1 MEIGRPLV
9 MVVLDGGRLSYWSLQ
24 LDPHRARSIGAMML
38 GYVRIFVSLLALELI
53 AASAFA
59 EAADADRFSRDV
71 ASILVKRCLECH
83 NERDASGKLV
93 LVDRASVAA
102 GGESGPAIKPGDPD
116 HSNLLERVV
125 AGEMPPPKRG
135 VSQKLSEAD
144 IGVLRKWIAEGAVWP
159 EGRKLDLYEA
169 TSDVRGG
176 RDWWSL
182 QPVKRPVIPRSAGT
196 RDAKSPV
203 DAFIL
208 EKLERAKMSPAPQA
222 ARSLLIKRISFD
234 LVGLPPTFEEIQEFE
249 NDSSPDAYE
258 RLIDR
263 LLASPQFGER
273 WGRHWLDVVRYADT
287 CGYERDQ
294 EKPLA
299 WKYRDWVVKAINEDM
314 SYDQFIRY
322 QLAGDEV
329 PDRSEASVIATGFL
343 RLGTWNDEPN
353 DADEYKYER
362 LEDMVHVTSTAF
374 LSLTVKCARCHDH
387 KFDPIPQTDY
397 YRMAAA
403 FWPGAIEPRGR
414 ELLGGPTKEELG
426 YEVLG
431 WTDIRQ
437 PPPLHLLRKGEPKQP
452 LDVVEPAHL
461 SIVPAL
467 NRPFEPAPLGAGTTH
482 RRRQLAD
489 WIASTKNPLT
499 PRVLVNRLWMNH
511 FGMGLVRS
519 ADNFGFT
526 GDKPTHPELLDWLA
540 SEATTAVPGATSHEA
555 HLSPDRYTSLKKLH
569 RLLVTS
575 GTFQQSSLHPLQNE
589 YAQLDSGNHL
599 WWRAERRR
607 LEAEPLRDRMLIV
620 GDDLD
625 TRMTGPGFKP
635 TIQSEALEGL
645 SQKDAA
651 WKPSPAGQQR
661 RRAVYMFSQRSLLP
675 PLMTTFDSTDT
686 TLPCVQ
692 RQISTVA
699 PQALALLNNQ
709 FAHERSQALAR
720 RVLGAGKLAS
730 GTESSRQDDT
740 RIRLAW
746 RYAIGRDPSKEEMAS
761 AKQHLESQQAHFS
774 RGAVNSRVA
783 TVPRSELVLH
793 LAADSGVTLDSDR
806 RVVHWADQSG
816 QNHHASQPQ
825 AAQRPLLIKDDVR
838 KLRTLRFDGKKR
850 FLHLADQ
857 VVTSQSF
864 AIFAVVTD
872 QSTANGHR
880 EIFSNWDGAGGNVGS
895 SLFFGMT
902 GVDAVRLSDDYSGVG
917 QVTHRAQP
925 FVLTGQSG
933 PMGITLQQNGA
944 DLATRTTPLS
954 PRNLK
959 PPYVIGQQGN
969 IDGEFWEGDI
979 AELLVYNRELKAE
992 ERDSITRSLLQKY
1005 EIPAASMPDRDP
1017 QFLALAS
1024 LCHVLLNTNEFIF
1037 VD

>member
-1 MEIGRPLV
+1 
-9 MVVLDGGRLSYWSLQ
+9 
-24 LDPHRARSIGAMML
+24 ML
-38 GYVRIFVSLLALELI
+38 GYFRFLLPLLTLELVVVT
-53 AASAFA
+53 ASADAA
-59 EAADADRFSRDV
+59 EADRFSREV
-71 ASILVKRCLECH
+71 ATILVKRCLECH

-102 GGESGPAIKPGDPD
+102 GGESGPAVVPKDPD

-125 AGEMPPPKRG
+125 SGEMPPPKRG
-135 VSQKLSEAD
+135 VSQKLSAAEVD
-144 IGVLRKWIAEGAVWP
+144 TLRKWIAEGAEWP
-159 EGRKLDLYEA
+159 EGRRLDLYEA
-169 TSDVRGG
+169 TSEVRGG

-182 QPVKRPVIPRSAGT
+182 QPVRRPVIPRNASAMGM
-196 RDAKSPV
+196 RSPV
-203 DAFIL
+203 DAFIRS
-208 EKLERAKMSPAPQA
+208 KLDVAQMEPAPA
-222 ARSLLIKRISFD
+222 ASRAILIKRISFD
-234 LVGLPPTFEEIQEFE
+234 LLGLPPTYEEIQEFE
-249 NDSSPDAYE
+249 SDTSPDSYE
-258 RLIDR
+258 RLVDR
-263 LLASPQFGER
+263 VLASPHFGER
-273 WGRHWLDVVRYADT
+273 WGRYWLDVVRYADT

-294 EKPLA
+294 EKPFA
-299 WKYRDWVVKAINEDM
+299 WKYRDWVVQAINQDM
-314 SYDQFIRY
+314 PYDQFIQQ
-322 QLAGDEV
+322 QLAGDEISE
-329 PDRSEASVIATGFL
+329 RSEASVIATGFL

-437 PPPLHLLRKGEPKQP
+437 PPPLRLLRKGEPKQP

-461 SIVPAL
+461 SIVAEL
-467 NRPFEPAPLGAGTTH
+467 NRPFEPAPLGANTTH

-489 WIASTKNPLT
+489 WVASIKNPLT

-540 SEATTAVPGATSHEA
+540 SEATTGEPGTMNSDPHSSS
-555 HLSPDRYTSLKKLH
+555 LGRYTSLKKLH

-575 GTFQQSSLHPLQNE
+575 ATYQQTSLHPQQDE
-589 YAQLDSGNHL
+589 YTQRDSGNHL

-607 LEAEPLRDRMLIV
+607 LEAEPLRDRMLVV

-625 TRMTGPGFKP
+625 TRMTGSGFKP

-651 WKPSPAGQQR
+651 WKPSPAEQQR
-661 RRAVYMFSQRSLLP
+661 RRAIYMFSQRSLLP

-692 RQISTVA
+692 RPVSTVA
-699 PQALALLNNQ
+699 PQALALLNNA
-709 FAHERSQALAR
+709 FSHERSDALAR
-720 RVLGAGKLAS
+720 RVIGEKGDLLAEGANDKQAS
-730 GTESSRQDDT
+730 AKERIDRVDG

-746 RYAIGRDPSKEEMAS
+746 RYAFGRDPSNQEFAN
-761 AKQHLESQQAHFS
+761 ARQHLESQTAHFS
-774 RGAVNSRVA
+774 RVGVGTQVA
-783 TVPRSELVLH
+783 SLLRTGLALH
-793 LAADSGVTLDSDR
+793 LAADSGVMLDQEE
-806 RVVHWADQSG
+806 RVVNWADQSG
-816 QNHHASQPQ
+816 LNHHASQPL
-825 AAQRPLLIKDDVR
+825 ASQRPLLVKDDVHR
-838 KLRTLRFDGKKR
+838 RWSVRFDGKKR
-850 FLHLADQ
+850 FLHLAGQ

-872 QSTANGHR
+872 QSTTNGHR
-880 EIFSNWDGAGGNVGS
+880 EIFSNWDGSAGNAGS
-895 SLFFGMT
+895 SLFLGMT
-902 GVDAVRLSDDYSGVG
+902 GTDAVRLSDDFSGVG
-917 QVTHRAQP
+917 HVSRRSQP
-925 FVLTGQSG
+925 FLLVGQSG
-933 PMGITLQQNGA
+933 PAGITLQQNGA
-944 DLATRTTPLS
+944 EVAARATSIS

-959 PPYVIGQQGN
+959 TPYVIGQQGN
-969 IDGEFWEGDI
+969 IDGEFWDGDI
-979 AELLVYNRELKAE
+979 AELLVYNRDLKAE
-992 ERDSITRSLLQKY
+992 ERDTITRYLLRKY
-1005 EIPAASMPDRDP
+1005 GIPATSEPERDP
-1017 QFLALAS
+1017 KFLAFAS